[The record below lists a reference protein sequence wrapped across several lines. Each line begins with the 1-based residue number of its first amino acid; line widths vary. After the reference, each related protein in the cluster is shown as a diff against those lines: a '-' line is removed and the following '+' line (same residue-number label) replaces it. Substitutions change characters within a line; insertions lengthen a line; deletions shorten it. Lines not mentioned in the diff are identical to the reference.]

1 MAGTV
6 CYIKLN
12 RNVETTEAD
21 VYLKNIGSI
30 HCADKLVAAKVK
42 SIKVHKFR
50 STGESIETGQ
60 AGNTQENSKSG
71 QTGNTQ
77 ENSRSGQTGNTQ
89 KSSGKAKAGE
99 KKNPYEEKRCVI
111 SVLKIIELIEETCPD
126 VTVESLGETEV
137 LIELIKVDTH
147 KGWQQAVKAFFIAL
161 ISFCGTAFTIMAYH
175 NDIGIANVFS
185 RIHQIVM
192 GSEPAGVSALEV
204 AYSVGLS
211 LGIIV
216 FFNHVGGRRLTKDP
230 TPIEVEMRKYEKD
243 VNNALVDTAEREG
256 KTIDVE

>member
-1 MAGTV
+1 MADPV

-12 RNVETTEAD
+12 RNVELTEAD
-21 VYLKNIGSI
+21 VYIKDIGSI
-30 HCADKLVAAKVK
+30 RCADKLVAAKVK

-50 STGESIETGQ
+50 SAGDSVEAGQETG
-60 AGNTQENSKSG
+60 TQGSGAQKKSAQDGGMPKHSVSKSRESARAKG
-71 QTGNTQ
+71 
-77 ENSRSGQTGNTQ
+77 
-89 KSSGKAKAGE
+89 GKM
-99 KKNPYEEKRCVI
+99 PYEEKRCVVSI
-111 SVLKIIELIEETCPD
+111 LKIIELIEEACPG

-137 LIELIKVDTH
+137 LIERIKVDTH
-147 KGWQQAVKAFFIAL
+147 KGWQQALKAFFIAI

-175 NDIGIANVFS
+175 NDIGIADVFT
-185 RIHQIVM
+185 RIHEIVM

-230 TPIEVEMRKYEKD
+230 TPIEVEMRKYETD

>member
-1 MAGTV
+1 MHVCDERDNKMADTV

-12 RNVETTEAD
+12 RNVETTQAD
-21 VYLKNIGSI
+21 VFLKDIGSI
-30 HCADKLVAAKVK
+30 RCADKLVAAKVK
-42 SIKVHKFR
+42 SIKVYKFC
-50 STGESIETGQ
+50 STE
-60 AGNTQENSKSG
+60 
-71 QTGNTQ
+71 
-77 ENSRSGQTGNTQ
+77 
-89 KSSGKAKAGE
+89 E
-99 KKNPYEEKRCVI
+99 KKNPYEEKRCVV
-111 SVLKIIELIEETCPD
+111 SVLKIIELIEENCPD

-137 LIELIKVDTH
+137 LIERINVDTH
-147 KGWQQAVKAFFIAL
+147 KGWQQALKAFFIAL

-175 NDIGIANVFS
+175 NDIGIADVFT

-192 GSEPAGVSALEV
+192 GSEPEGVSALEI

-230 TPIEVEMRKYEKD
+230 TPIEVEMRKYETD

-256 KTIDVE
+256 RTIDVE

>member
-1 MAGTV
+1 MHVCDERDNKMADTV

-12 RNVETTEAD
+12 RNVETTQAD
-21 VYLKNIGSI
+21 VFLKDIGSI
-30 HCADKLVAAKVK
+30 RCADKLVTAKVK
-42 SIKVHKFR
+42 SIKVYKFC
-50 STGESIETGQ
+50 STE
-60 AGNTQENSKSG
+60 
-71 QTGNTQ
+71 
-77 ENSRSGQTGNTQ
+77 
-89 KSSGKAKAGE
+89 E
-99 KKNPYEEKRCVI
+99 KKNPYEEKRCVV
-111 SVLKIIELIEETCPD
+111 SVLKIIELIEEACPD

-137 LIELIKVDTH
+137 LIERINVDTH
-147 KGWQQAVKAFFIAL
+147 KGWQQALKAFFIAL

-175 NDIGIANVFS
+175 NDIGIADVFT

-192 GSEPAGVSALEV
+192 GSEPEGVSALEI

-230 TPIEVEMRKYEKD
+230 TPIEVEMRKYETD

-256 KTIDVE
+256 RTIDVE

>member
-1 MAGTV
+1 MADTV

-12 RNVETTEAD
+12 RNAETTQAD
-21 VYLKNIGSI
+21 VFLKDIGSI
-30 HCADKLVAAKVK
+30 RCADKLVAAKVK

-50 STGESIETGQ
+50 NTGESIETGQ
-60 AGNTQENSKSG
+60 ADSAGKSAGTGGGNSAQESG
-71 QTGNTQ
+71 
-77 ENSRSGQTGNTQ
+77 R
-89 KSSGKAKAGE
+89 KAKAGE
-99 KKNPYEEKRCVI
+99 KKNPYEEKRCVV
-111 SVLKIIELIEETCPD
+111 SVLKIIELIEDTCPD

-137 LIELIKVDTH
+137 LIERISVDTH
-147 KGWQQAVKAFFIAL
+147 KGWQQALKAFFISL
-161 ISFCGTAFTIMAYH
+161 ICFFGTAFTIMAYH
-175 NDIGIANVFS
+175 NDIGIANVFT

-192 GSEPAGVSALEV
+192 GSEPEGVSALEI

-230 TPIEVEMRKYEKD
+230 TPIEVEMRKYETE

>member
-21 VYLKNIGSI
+21 VYLKDIGSI
-30 HCADKLVAAKVK
+30 RCADKLVAAKVK

-50 STGESIETGQ
+50 SAGESVETGQ
-60 AGNTQENSKSG
+60 TGGAQENVKIG
-71 QTGNTQ
+71 QAGS
-77 ENSRSGQTGNTQ
+77 EQ
-89 KSSGKAKAGE
+89 KGGRAAKGKR
-99 KKNPYEEKRCVI
+99 NPYEEKRCVI

-137 LIELIKVDTH
+137 LIERINVDTH

-175 NDIGIANVFS
+175 NDIGIADVFA

>member
-1 MAGTV
+1 MADTV

-12 RNVETTEAD
+12 RNVETTQAD
-21 VYLKNIGSI
+21 VFLKDIGSI
-30 HCADKLVAAKVK
+30 RCADKLVAAKVK
-42 SIKVHKFR
+42 SIKVYKFC
-50 STGESIETGQ
+50 STE
-60 AGNTQENSKSG
+60 
-71 QTGNTQ
+71 
-77 ENSRSGQTGNTQ
+77 
-89 KSSGKAKAGE
+89 E
-99 KKNPYEEKRCVI
+99 KKNPYEEKRCVV

-126 VTVESLGETEV
+126 VTVESLGEPEV
-137 LIELIKVDTH
+137 LIVRINVDTH
-147 KGWQQAVKAFFIAL
+147 KGWQQALKAFFIAL

-175 NDIGIANVFS
+175 NDIGIADVFT

-192 GSEPAGVSALEV
+192 GSEPEGVSALEI

-230 TPIEVEMRKYEKD
+230 TPIEVEMRKYETD

-256 KTIDVE
+256 RTIDVE

>member
-1 MAGTV
+1 MADPI

-12 RNVETTEAD
+12 RNVELAEAD
-21 VYLKNIGSI
+21 VYIRDIGSI
-30 HCADKLVAAKVK
+30 RCADKLIAAKVK
-42 SIKVHKFR
+42 SIKVHKFQ
-50 STGESIETGQ
+50 STGDRVETGQ
-60 AGNTQENSKSG
+60 AAGTHRSSAQKKGAQEG
-71 QTGNTQ
+71 G
-77 ENSRSGQTGNTQ
+77 TQ
-89 KSSGKAKAGE
+89 KNGKTAGNQ
-99 KKNPYEEKRCVI
+99 KTTYEEKRCVVSI
-111 SVLKIIELIEETCPD
+111 LKIIELIEEACPD

-137 LIELIKVDTH
+137 LIERIKADTH
-147 KGWQQAVKAFFIAL
+147 KGWQQALKAFFIAI

-175 NDIGIANVFS
+175 NDIGIADVFT
-185 RIHQIVM
+185 RIHEIVM

-230 TPIEVEMRKYEKD
+230 TPIEVEMRKYETD

>member
-1 MAGTV
+1 MADTV

-12 RNVETTEAD
+12 RNVETTQAD
-21 VYLKNIGSI
+21 VFLKDIGSI
-30 HCADKLVAAKVK
+30 RCADKLVAAKVK

-60 AGNTQENSKSG
+60 AGSAQENGKTGQAGSAQKSG
-71 QTGNTQ
+71 
-77 ENSRSGQTGNTQ
+77 R
-89 KSSGKAKAGE
+89 KAKAEE
-99 KKNPYEEKRCVI
+99 KKNPYEEKRCVV
-111 SVLKIIELIEETCPD
+111 SVLKIIELIEDTCPD

-137 LIELIKVDTH
+137 LIERINVDTH
-147 KGWQQAVKAFFIAL
+147 KGWQQALKAFFIAL

-175 NDIGIANVFS
+175 NDIGIADVFT

-192 GSEPAGVSALEV
+192 GSEPEGVSALEI

-230 TPIEVEMRKYEKD
+230 TPIEVEMRKYETD

-256 KTIDVE
+256 RTIDVE

>member
-1 MAGTV
+1 MADTV

-12 RNVETTEAD
+12 RNVETTQAD
-21 VYLKNIGSI
+21 VFLKDIGSI
-30 HCADKLVAAKVK
+30 RCADKLVAAKVK
-42 SIKVHKFR
+42 SIKVYKFC
-50 STGESIETGQ
+50 STE
-60 AGNTQENSKSG
+60 
-71 QTGNTQ
+71 
-77 ENSRSGQTGNTQ
+77 
-89 KSSGKAKAGE
+89 E
-99 KKNPYEEKRCVI
+99 KKNPYEEKRCVV

-137 LIELIKVDTH
+137 LIERINVDTH
-147 KGWQQAVKAFFIAL
+147 KGWQQALKAFFIAL

-175 NDIGIANVFS
+175 NDIGIADVFT

-192 GSEPAGVSALEV
+192 GSEPEGVSALEI

-230 TPIEVEMRKYEKD
+230 TPIEVEMRKYETD

-256 KTIDVE
+256 RTIDVE

>member
-1 MAGTV
+1 MADTV

-12 RNVETTEAD
+12 RNVETTQAD
-21 VYLKNIGSI
+21 VFLKDIGSI
-30 HCADKLVAAKVK
+30 RCADKLVAAKVK
-42 SIKVHKFR
+42 SIKVYKFC
-50 STGESIETGQ
+50 STE
-60 AGNTQENSKSG
+60 
-71 QTGNTQ
+71 
-77 ENSRSGQTGNTQ
+77 
-89 KSSGKAKAGE
+89 E
-99 KKNPYEEKRCVI
+99 KKNPYEEKRCVV
-111 SVLKIIELIEETCPD
+111 SVLKIIELIEENCPD

-137 LIELIKVDTH
+137 LIERINVDTH
-147 KGWQQAVKAFFIAL
+147 KGWQQALKAFFIAL

-175 NDIGIANVFS
+175 NDIGIADVFT

-192 GSEPAGVSALEV
+192 GSEPEGVSALEI

-230 TPIEVEMRKYEKD
+230 TPIEVEMRKYETD

-256 KTIDVE
+256 RTIDVE

>member
-1 MAGTV
+1 MADPI

-12 RNVETTEAD
+12 RNVELAEAD
-21 VYLKNIGSI
+21 VYIKDIGSI
-30 HCADKLVAAKVK
+30 RCADKLTAAKVK

-50 STGESIETGQ
+50 SAGDSVETGEETEGQ
-60 AGNTQENSKSG
+60 RESRQGGGGQEND
-71 QTGNTQ
+71 
-77 ENSRSGQTGNTQ
+77 TQ
-89 KSSGKAKAGE
+89 KHSASKNSKAAKAKN

-111 SVLKIIELIEETCPD
+111 SILKIIELIEEACPN

-137 LIELIKVDTH
+137 LIERIKVDTH
-147 KGWQQAVKAFFIAL
+147 KGWQQALKAFFIAI

-175 NDIGIANVFS
+175 NDIGIADVFT
-185 RIHQIVM
+185 RIHTIVM

-230 TPIEVEMRKYEKD
+230 TPIEVEMRKYETD

>member
-1 MAGTV
+1 MHVCDERDNKMADTV

-12 RNVETTEAD
+12 RNVETTQAD
-21 VYLKNIGSI
+21 VFLKDIGSI
-30 HCADKLVAAKVK
+30 RCADKLVAAKVK

-60 AGNTQENSKSG
+60 AGSAQENGKTGQAGSAQKSG
-71 QTGNTQ
+71 
-77 ENSRSGQTGNTQ
+77 R
-89 KSSGKAKAGE
+89 KAKAEE
-99 KKNPYEEKRCVI
+99 KKNPYEEKRCVV
-111 SVLKIIELIEETCPD
+111 SVLKIIELIEDTCPD

-137 LIELIKVDTH
+137 LIERINVDTH
-147 KGWQQAVKAFFIAL
+147 KGWQQALKAFFIAL

-175 NDIGIANVFS
+175 NDIGIADVFT

-192 GSEPAGVSALEV
+192 GSEPEGVSALEI

-230 TPIEVEMRKYEKD
+230 TPIEVEMRKYETD

-256 KTIDVE
+256 RTIDVE

>member
-1 MAGTV
+1 MADTV

-12 RNVETTEAD
+12 RNVETTQAD
-21 VYLKNIGSI
+21 VFLKDIGSI
-30 HCADKLVAAKVK
+30 RCADKLAAAKVK
-42 SIKVHKFR
+42 SIKVYKFC
-50 STGESIETGQ
+50 STE
-60 AGNTQENSKSG
+60 
-71 QTGNTQ
+71 
-77 ENSRSGQTGNTQ
+77 
-89 KSSGKAKAGE
+89 E
-99 KKNPYEEKRCVI
+99 KKNSYEEKRCVV
-111 SVLKIIELIEETCPD
+111 SVLKIIELIEDTCPD

-137 LIELIKVDTH
+137 LIERINVDTH
-147 KGWQQAVKAFFIAL
+147 KGWQQALKAFFIAL

-175 NDIGIANVFS
+175 NDIGIADVFT

-192 GSEPAGVSALEV
+192 GSEPEGVSALEI

-230 TPIEVEMRKYEKD
+230 TPIEVEMRKYETD

-256 KTIDVE
+256 RTIDVE

>member
-1 MAGTV
+1 MHVCDERDNKMADTV

-12 RNVETTEAD
+12 RNVETTQAD
-21 VYLKNIGSI
+21 VFLKDIGSI
-30 HCADKLVAAKVK
+30 RCADKLAAAKVK
-42 SIKVHKFR
+42 SIKVYKFC
-50 STGESIETGQ
+50 STE
-60 AGNTQENSKSG
+60 
-71 QTGNTQ
+71 
-77 ENSRSGQTGNTQ
+77 
-89 KSSGKAKAGE
+89 E
-99 KKNPYEEKRCVI
+99 KKNSYEEKRCVV
-111 SVLKIIELIEETCPD
+111 SVLKIIELIEDTCPD

-137 LIELIKVDTH
+137 LIERINVDTH
-147 KGWQQAVKAFFIAL
+147 KGWQQALKAFFIAL

-175 NDIGIANVFS
+175 NDIGIADVFT

-192 GSEPAGVSALEV
+192 GSEPEGVSALEI

-230 TPIEVEMRKYEKD
+230 TPIEVEMRKYETD

-256 KTIDVE
+256 RTIDVE

>member
-1 MAGTV
+1 MADTV

-12 RNVETTEAD
+12 RNVETTQAD
-21 VYLKNIGSI
+21 VFLKDIGSI
-30 HCADKLVAAKVK
+30 RCADKLVAAKVK
-42 SIKVHKFR
+42 SIKVYKFC
-50 STGESIETGQ
+50 STE
-60 AGNTQENSKSG
+60 
-71 QTGNTQ
+71 
-77 ENSRSGQTGNTQ
+77 
-89 KSSGKAKAGE
+89 E
-99 KKNPYEEKRCVI
+99 KKNPYEEKRCVV

-137 LIELIKVDTH
+137 LIERINVDTH
-147 KGWQQAVKAFFIAL
+147 KGCQQALKAFFIAL

-175 NDIGIANVFS
+175 NDIGIADVFT

-192 GSEPAGVSALEV
+192 GSEPEGVSALEI

-230 TPIEVEMRKYEKD
+230 TPIEVEMRKYETD

-256 KTIDVE
+256 RTIDVE

>member
-21 VYLKNIGSI
+21 VYLKDIGSI
-30 HCADKLVAAKVK
+30 RCADKLAAAKVK

-50 STGESIETGQ
+50 STGESVETGQ
-60 AGNTQENSKSG
+60 
-71 QTGNTQ
+71 TGSAQ
-77 ENSRSGQTGNTQ
+77 ENSRTGQTGSTQ
-89 KSSGKAKAGE
+89 KSGRKAKAGE

-137 LIELIKVDTH
+137 LIERINVDAH
-147 KGWQQAVKAFFIAL
+147 KGWQQVVKAFLIAL

-175 NDIGIANVFS
+175 NDIGIADVFA

>member
-1 MAGTV
+1 MHTERKYEMADPI

-12 RNVETTEAD
+12 RNVELAEAD
-21 VYLKNIGSI
+21 VYIKDIGSTR
-30 HCADKLVAAKVK
+30 CADKLTAAKVK
-42 SIKVHKFR
+42 SIKVHKFC
-50 STGESIETGQ
+50 SAGDCVEKGQEAGGQESSAQKHSASKNGE
-60 AGNTQENSKSG
+60 AA
-71 QTGNTQ
+71 
-77 ENSRSGQTGNTQ
+77 
-89 KSSGKAKAGE
+89 KAKN
-99 KKNPYEEKRCVI
+99 KKMPYEEKRCVVSI
-111 SVLKIIELIEETCPD
+111 LKIIELIEEACPG
-126 VTVESLGETEV
+126 VTVESLGEAEV
-137 LIELIKVDTH
+137 LIERIKVDTH
-147 KGWQQAVKAFFIAL
+147 KGWQQALKAFFIAI

-175 NDIGIANVFS
+175 NDIGIADVFT
-185 RIHQIVM
+185 RIHEIVM

-230 TPIEVEMRKYEKD
+230 TPIEVEMRKYETD

>member
-1 MAGTV
+1 MRMERKHRMAEPI

-12 RNVETTEAD
+12 RNVELAEAD
-21 VYLKNIGSI
+21 VYIKDIGSI
-30 HCADKLVAAKVK
+30 RCADKLIAAKVK
-42 SIKVHKFR
+42 SIKVHKFHR
-50 STGESIETGQ
+50 AGDKVETGQ
-60 AGNTQENSKSG
+60 ETGAQGSGSQESG
-71 QTGNTQ
+71 
-77 ENSRSGQTGNTQ
+77 TQ
-89 KSSGKAKAGE
+89 KSREKARAGNKKAQ
-99 KKNPYEEKRCVI
+99 YEEKRCVI
-111 SVLKIIELIEETCPD
+111 SILKIIEMIEEECPN

-137 LIELIKVDTH
+137 LIERIKVDAH
-147 KGWQQAVKAFFIAL
+147 KGWQQGLKAFIIAI

-175 NDIGIANVFS
+175 NDIGIADVFT
-185 RIHQIVM
+185 RIHEIVM

-230 TPIEVEMRKYEKD
+230 TPIEVEMRKYETD

>member
-1 MAGTV
+1 MADTV

-12 RNVETTEAD
+12 RNVETTQAD
-21 VYLKNIGSI
+21 VFLKDIGSI
-30 HCADKLVAAKVK
+30 RCADKLVAAKVK

-50 STGESIETGQ
+50 STGESVETGQ
-60 AGNTQENSKSG
+60 AGSAQENGKTGQAGSTEKSVGTGGVNSAQKSG
-71 QTGNTQ
+71 
-77 ENSRSGQTGNTQ
+77 R
-89 KSSGKAKAGE
+89 KAKAGE
-99 KKNPYEEKRCVI
+99 KKNPYEEKRCVV
-111 SVLKIIELIEETCPD
+111 SVLKIIELIEDTCPD

-137 LIELIKVDTH
+137 LIERINVDTH
-147 KGWQQAVKAFFIAL
+147 KGWQQALKAFFIAL

-175 NDIGIANVFS
+175 NDIGIADVFT

-192 GSEPAGVSALEV
+192 GSEPEGVSALEI

-230 TPIEVEMRKYEKD
+230 TPIEVEMRKYETD

-256 KTIDVE
+256 RTIDVE

>member
-1 MAGTV
+1 MAGTI

-21 VYLKNIGSI
+21 VYLKDIGSI
-30 HCADKLVAAKVK
+30 RCADKLVAAKVK

-60 AGNTQENSKSG
+60 AGNTQENSK
-71 QTGNTQ
+71 
-77 ENSRSGQTGNTQ
+77 SGQTGNTQ

-137 LIELIKVDTH
+137 LIERINVDAH

>member
-1 MAGTV
+1 MADTV

-12 RNVETTEAD
+12 RNVETTQAD
-21 VYLKNIGSI
+21 VYLKDIGSI
-30 HCADKLVAAKVK
+30 RCADKLVAAKVK

-50 STGESIETGQ
+50 STGESVETGQ
-60 AGNTQENSKSG
+60 AGSA
-71 QTGNTQ
+71 
-77 ENSRSGQTGNTQ
+77 Q
-89 KSSGKAKAGE
+89 KGDKTAKAG
-99 KKNPYEEKRCVI
+99 KKKIPYEEKRCVV
-111 SVLKIIELIEETCPD
+111 SVLKIIELIEDTCPD

-137 LIELIKVDTH
+137 LIERINVDTH
-147 KGWQQAVKAFFIAL
+147 KGWQQVLKAFFIAL

-175 NDIGIANVFS
+175 NDIGIADVFT

-192 GSEPAGVSALEV
+192 GSEPEGVSALEI

-230 TPIEVEMRKYEKD
+230 TPIEVEMRKYETE

>member
-1 MAGTV
+1 MAGTI

-21 VYLKNIGSI
+21 VYLKDIGSI
-30 HCADKLVAAKVK
+30 RCADKLIADKVK

-71 QTGNTQ
+71 QAGNTQ
-77 ENSRSGQTGNTQ
+77 ENSR
-89 KSSGKAKAGE
+89 KAKAGE

-126 VTVESLGETEV
+126 VTVESFGETEV
-137 LIELIKVDTH
+137 LIERINVDAH

-175 NDIGIANVFS
+175 NDIGIADVFS

>member
-1 MAGTV
+1 MADTV

-12 RNVETTEAD
+12 RNVETTQAD
-21 VYLKNIGSI
+21 VFLKDIGSI
-30 HCADKLVAAKVK
+30 RCADKLVAAKVK
-42 SIKVHKFR
+42 SIKVYKFC
-50 STGESIETGQ
+50 STE
-60 AGNTQENSKSG
+60 
-71 QTGNTQ
+71 
-77 ENSRSGQTGNTQ
+77 
-89 KSSGKAKAGE
+89 E
-99 KKNPYEEKRCVI
+99 KKNPYEEKRCVV

-137 LIELIKVDTH
+137 LIERINVDTH
-147 KGWQQAVKAFFIAL
+147 KGWQQALKAFFIAL

-175 NDIGIANVFS
+175 NDIGIADVFT

-192 GSEPAGVSALEV
+192 GSEPEGVSALEI

-211 LGIIV
+211 LGLIV

-230 TPIEVEMRKYEKD
+230 TPIEVEMRKYETD

-256 KTIDVE
+256 RTIDVE

>member
-1 MAGTV
+1 MADTV

-12 RNVETTEAD
+12 RNVETTQAD
-21 VYLKNIGSI
+21 VFLKDIGSI
-30 HCADKLVAAKVK
+30 RCADKLVAAKVK
-42 SIKVHKFR
+42 SIKVYKFC
-50 STGESIETGQ
+50 ST
-60 AGNTQENSKSG
+60 
-71 QTGNTQ
+71 
-77 ENSRSGQTGNTQ
+77 
-89 KSSGKAKAGE
+89 GE
-99 KKNPYEEKRCVI
+99 KKNPYEEKRCVV
-111 SVLKIIELIEETCPD
+111 SVLKIIELIEDTCPD

-137 LIELIKVDTH
+137 LIERISVDTH
-147 KGWQQAVKAFFIAL
+147 KGWQQALKAFFIAL

-175 NDIGIANVFS
+175 NDIGIADVFT

-192 GSEPAGVSALEV
+192 GSEPEGVSALEI

-230 TPIEVEMRKYEKD
+230 TPIEVEMRKYETD

-256 KTIDVE
+256 RTIDVE

>member
-12 RNVETTEAD
+12 RNVETTKAD
-21 VYLKNIGSI
+21 VYLKDIGSI
-30 HCADKLVAAKVK
+30 RCADKLAAAKVK

-50 STGESIETGQ
+50 STGESVETGQ
-60 AGNTQENSKSG
+60 
-71 QTGNTQ
+71 TGSAQ
-77 ENSRSGQTGNTQ
+77 ENSRTGQTGSTQ
-89 KSSGKAKAGE
+89 KSGRKAKAGE

-137 LIELIKVDTH
+137 LIERINVDAH
-147 KGWQQAVKAFFIAL
+147 KGWQQVVKAFLIAL

-175 NDIGIANVFS
+175 NDIGIADVFA